1 MRPRMSSSRLKLL
14 ENGAKAGVHLPRLSI
29 RFLHLLQLR
38 GSLNWRSQAKALI
51 QLQLAASEWIRN
63 DKRRGDMPTSQ
74 SNSVLE
80 TWTLADLSILIY
92 RSVP

>member
-1 MRPRMSSSRLKLL
+1 MSSSRLKLL
-14 ENGAKAGVHLPRLSI
+14 ENGAKAGVHLPTLSI

-63 DKRRGDMPTSQ
+63 DKRRWDMPTSP

-80 TWTLADLSILIY
+80 TWTLADFDQLLIY